1 VRSVCEQ
8 WRGLFEVDRNSPK
21 KYGAAAKWYSYGQV
35 YSELWRVYKR
45 VNTGKNKMDYETV
58 RDWQTVKCTIFIK
71 CVVQAINRHGICQIY
86 AS

>member
-21 KYGAAAKWYSYGQV
+21 KYGAAKWYSYGQV

-45 VNTGKNKMDYETV
+45 VNTGENKMDYETV
-58 RDWQTVKCTIFIK
+58 RDWQTGQMYYFYKNVWSKL
-71 CVVQAINRHGICQIY
+71 
-86 AS
+86 